1 MYFFAILPLR
11 VVTWATSETEMNN
24 RVLLVAGYLYGFNMM
39 LLTFRT
45 FGSFLETF
53 EGVGTI
59 QIALFHI
66 IKDACVIVLHFIVI
80 TLGFSSTVTKVLVA
94 DNSMVAT
101 DKEQYS

>member
-1 MYFFAILPLR
+1 M
-11 VVTWATSETEMNN
+11 VTWASSETERNN
-24 RVLLVAGYLYGFNMM
+24 RVLLVAEYLYGFNMM

-59 QIALFHI
+59 QIALFQI

-80 TLGFSSTVTKVLVA
+80 TLGFSSIVTKVLVA
-94 DNSMVAT
+94 DNSMVT
-101 DKEQYS
+101 KDKDQYS

>member
-1 MYFFAILPLR
+1 MI
-11 VVTWATSETEMNN
+11 TWASSETETNN
-24 RVLLVAGYLYGFNMM
+24 RVLLVAGYLYGFNML
-39 LLTFRT
+39 LLTLRT

-66 IKDACVIVLHFIVI
+66 IKDACVIVLQFIVI

-94 DNSMVAT
+94 DNSMVGK
-101 DKEQYS
+101 DQEEYL